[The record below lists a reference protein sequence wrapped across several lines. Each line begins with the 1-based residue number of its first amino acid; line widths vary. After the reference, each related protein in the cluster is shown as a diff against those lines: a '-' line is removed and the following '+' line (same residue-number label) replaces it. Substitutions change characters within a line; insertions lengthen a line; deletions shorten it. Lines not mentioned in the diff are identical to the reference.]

1 MKTPIRLMTG
11 LLVAATLGITSLPVV
26 AHHST
31 AMFDFTKTVTL
42 EGTIKDFQWTNP
54 HTWTTLT
61 AAGKAAGEYGL
72 EGMSPNYLAREGWS
86 KRTLKAGDKVKMD
99 IHPLKDGRKGG
110 FMISVTLP
118 DGTTKY
124 NLPRRG
130 SSPTAAAAGGSASAS
145 AQAAPKPG
153 VADR

>member
-1 MKTPIRLMTG
+1 MKTTRRLATA
-11 LLVAATLGITSLPVV
+11 LLLAAALPVISLQSL

-54 HTWTTLT
+54 HTWTILT
-61 AAGKAAGEYGL
+61 VEGKAAGDYGL

-86 KRTLKAGDKVKMD
+86 KRTLKPGDKVKMQV
-99 IHPLKDGRKGG
+99 HPLKDGRKGG
-110 FMISVTLP
+110 FMVSVTLP
-118 DGTTKY
+118 DGTTMY

-130 SSPTAAAAGGSASAS
+130 SSPTAAAA
-145 AQAAPKPG
+145 AAAG
-153 VADR
+153 R